1 MDKLEVLLMGNPRNP
16 RRSSSFIIHSDPNV
30 RVVPKYTRTEVD
42 QDEARETWIEALKT
56 SPHLRAPGEE
66 NKLADDTEIRSVPD
80 KLWVI
85 DGDDTTYETLQRMP
99 SQEESYYKPI
109 RANVD
114 TEWSQ
119 SRMCDISND
128 PSHGF
133 LNTHAVGGTTGKSHH
148 CYKRNRTDLRMR
160 STSKPMWTQAR
171 ENDKIDWHEHREN
184 EKYPCCQIKRG
195 QSNMWSGLSGAPFS
209 GTVDAED
216 MEKNPNLSD
225 PQKEDCLNR
234 FDEWSH
240 ANPEKPGPCTI
251 L

>member
-1 MDKLEVLLMGNPRNP
+1 MDKLEALSMGLRTS
-16 RRSSSFIIHSDPNV
+16 RSRSTSFIIHSDPNV
-30 RVVPKYTRTEVD
+30 RVVPEYNRTVVD
-42 QDEARETWIEALKT
+42 QEVARETWLEALAE

-85 DGDDTTYETLQRMP
+85 EGADDTTYETLERVP
-99 SQEESYYKPI
+99 SQEEFYYKPI
-109 RANVD
+109 RADVESAWTN
-114 TEWSQ
+114 

-133 LNTHAVGGTTGKSHH
+133 LNSHAVGATSGKSHH
-148 CYKRNRTDLRMR
+148 CYERNGTGLSMSR
-160 STSKPMWTQAR
+160 TSKQMWKEAG
-171 ENDKIDWHEHREN
+171 EKDKIDWHEHREN
-184 EKYPCCQIKRG
+184 KKHPCCQINKG

-209 GTVDAED
+209 GTVEN
-216 MEKNPNLSD
+216 MEQNKNLSY

-234 FDEWSH
+234 FDEWTH
-240 ANPEKPGPCTI
+240 ANPVKPGPCTI